1 MKMKTLKCILWICCF
16 SLALYGCTGKQTSTL
31 SFDIRDYD
39 GTAPRVTIGSMNR
52 SVTIDSVTGQG
63 SIELD
68 IKSPVY
74 ATVSTRKFESKL
86 CFLEPGK
93 DLKLTYSMKPSEKEI
108 KYGGALAQE
117 AEFLN
122 QPNFYNR
129 IVVNVANR
137 GIQAHVNTS
146 DSILMVN
153 RQKLDETTLSKTFK
167 QLENKRLLTNSLL
180 QLLRVY
186 TKDTTLYLQTLR
198 ERVIDDSTFMTI
210 PAYREFLD
218 QYIRMLVRTTSK
230 STQLFEGTELAD
242 RRLECIFENMKD
254 PAVLSYLV
262 DITLFHFGAHGIEK
276 YNNLYRQYVK
286 DPERLAL
293 FAEACKKA
301 EKIAPGQPCPD
312 FSFQNNKGE
321 TVTLADLKGKF
332 VYLDIWATWCGPCK
346 GEMPSLL
353 ELEKRFEGKDILF
366 VSLSVDKNK
375 DIELW
380 KQTIEKM
387 GLGGIQ
393 LHLGEN
399 WAWLKNFMPASM
411 SVPRFILLDRK
422 GKIIDANMSRPSDK
436 ATAERFHELL
446 NAKN

>member
-1 MKMKTLKCILWICCF
+1 MKIWRYILWICCL
-16 SLALYGCTGKQTSTL
+16 SLALYGCKGKQTSTL

-39 GTAPRVTIGSMNR
+39 GTAPRVTIGFMNQ
-52 SVTIDSVTGQG
+52 SVVIDSVTGQG

-68 IKSPVY
+68 LKSATY
-74 ATVSTRKFESKL
+74 ATISTRRLDSKL

-93 DLKLTYSMKPSEKEI
+93 DLVLTYSMKPGEKEI
-108 KYGGALAQE
+108 VYGGALAEE
-117 AEFLN
+117 AKFLN
-122 QPNFYNR
+122 QGKFYNM
-129 IVVNVANR
+129 VSFNAMKE
-137 GIQAHVNTS
+137 GLPSFLHKS
-146 DSILMVN
+146 DSILVVN
-153 RQKLDETTLSKTFK
+153 QQKLDETTFSRTFK
-167 QLENKRLLTNSLL
+167 QWENKRLLTNLLL
-180 QLLRVY
+180 QLLRVH
-186 TKDTTLYLQTLR
+186 TKDTTLYLQSLR
-198 ERVIDDSTFMTI
+198 EKFIADSTFLAI

-218 QYIRMLVRTTSK
+218 QYIRMLVRMDSK
-230 STQLFEGTELAD
+230 STRLFEGTELAD
-242 RRLECIFENMKD
+242 RRVKCILDNIEE
-254 PAVLSYLV
+254 PALRGYLI
-262 DITLFHFGAHGIEK
+262 DITLFHLGDQGIEK
-276 YNNLYRQYVK
+276 YKNLYNEYVK
-286 DPERLAL
+286 DPERLVL

-312 FSFQNNKGE
+312 FSFQDNKGK

-332 VYLDIWATWCGPCK
+332 VYLDMWATWCGPCK

-353 ELEKRFEGKDILF
+353 KLEEHFEGKDILF

-399 WAWLKNFMPASM
+399 WEWLKNFMPASM
-411 SVPRFILLDRK
+411 SVPRFVLLDRE

-436 ATAERFHELL
+436 ATAEKFNELL

>member
-1 MKMKTLKCILWICCF
+1 MKMKTLKCILWISCF
-16 SLALYGCTGKQTSTL
+16 SLALYGCKEKQTSTL

-39 GTAPRVTIGSMNR
+39 GTSPRVLISLR
-52 SVTIDSVTGQG
+52 DQSVTIDSVTGQG
-63 SIELD
+63 SIELN

-74 ATVSTRKFESKL
+74 ATISTRKFESKL

-93 DLKLTYSMKPSEKEI
+93 DLILTYSMKPGEKEI
-108 KYGGALAQE
+108 KYSGALAKE

-122 QPNFYNR
+122 QGNFYNR
-129 IVVNVANR
+129 VVFNVANG
-137 GIQAHVNTS
+137 GIQSYVNTS
-146 DSILMVN
+146 DSILLVN
-153 RQKLDETTLSKTFK
+153 QQKLNETAFSKTFK
-167 QLENKRLLTNSLL
+167 QWENKRLLTNSLL

-198 ERVIDDSTFMTI
+198 ERVIDDSTFMAI

-218 QYIRMLVRTTSK
+218 QYIRLLVRMTSK
-230 STQLFEGTELAD
+230 STRLFEGTELAD

-276 YNNLYRQYVK
+276 YNNLYRQYVQ

-312 FSFQNNKGE
+312 FSFQDNKGE

-332 VYLDIWATWCGPCK
+332 VYIDMWATWCGPCK

-399 WAWLKNFMPASM
+399 WEWLKNFMPASM
-411 SVPRFILLDRK
+411 SVPRFVLLDRE

-436 ATAERFHELL
+436 ATAEKFNELL

>member
-1 MKMKTLKCILWICCF
+1 MKMKILKYMLWICCF
-16 SLALYGCTGKQTSTL
+16 SLALYGCKRKQTSTL
-31 SFDIRDYD
+31 SFDIQDYD
-39 GTAPRVTIGSMNR
+39 GTAPRVTIGLKNR

-74 ATVSTRKFESKL
+74 ATVSTRKYESKL
-86 CFLEPGK
+86 VFFEPGK
-93 DLKLTYSMKPSEKEI
+93 DLKLSYSMKSGEKEI
-108 KYGGALAQE
+108 KYSGALAKE

-122 QPNFYNR
+122 QGNFYNR
-129 IVVNVANR
+129 IVPNVANK
-137 GIQAHVNTS
+137 GIQTYVNTS

-153 RQKLDETTLSKTFK
+153 RQKLDGTTFSTNFK

-198 ERVIDDSTFMTI
+198 ERMIDDSTFMVI

-218 QYIRMLVRTTSK
+218 QYIRLLVRMTSK

-286 DPERLAL
+286 DPERLAS
-293 FAEACKKA
+293 FTEACKKA

-321 TVTLADLKGKF
+321 TVTLTDLKGKF

-353 ELEKRFEGKDILF
+353 KLEKHFEGKDILF
-366 VSLSVDKNK
+366 VSLSIDKNK
-375 DIELW
+375 DIKLW

-399 WAWLKNFMPASM
+399 WEWLKNFMPASM
-411 SVPRFILLDRK
+411 SVPRFVLLDK
-422 GKIIDANMSRPSDK
+422 EGKIVTANMSAPSK
-436 ATAERFHELL
+436 PETLKKLKSLL
-446 NAKN
+446 Q

>member
-1 MKMKTLKCILWICCF
+1 MKMKTLKCILWISCF
-16 SLALYGCTGKQTSTL
+16 SLALYGCKEKQTSTL

-39 GTAPRVTIGSMNR
+39 GTSPHVLISLRDQ

-74 ATVSTRKFESKL
+74 ATISTRKFESKL

-93 DLKLTYSMKPSEKEI
+93 DLILTYSMKPGEKEI
-108 KYGGALAQE
+108 KYSGALAKE

-122 QPNFYNR
+122 QGNFYNR
-129 IVVNVANR
+129 VVFNVVNG
-137 GIQAHVNTS
+137 GIQSYVNTS
-146 DSILMVN
+146 DSILLVN
-153 RQKLDETTLSKTFK
+153 QQKLNETAFSKTFK
-167 QLENKRLLTNSLL
+167 QWENKRLLTNSLL

-198 ERVIDDSTFMTI
+198 ERVIDDSTFMAI

-218 QYIRMLVRTTSK
+218 QYIRLLVRMTSK
-230 STQLFEGTELAD
+230 STRLFEGTELAD

-254 PAVLSYLV
+254 TAVLSYLV

-276 YNNLYRQYVK
+276 YNNLYRQYVQ

-312 FSFQNNKGE
+312 FSFQDNKGE

-332 VYLDIWATWCGPCK
+332 VYIDMWATWCGPCK

-380 KQTIEKM
+380 KQTIKKM

-399 WAWLKNFMPASM
+399 WEWLKNFMPASM
-411 SVPRFILLDRK
+411 SVPRFVLLDRE

-436 ATAERFHELL
+436 ATAERFHKLL

>member
-16 SLALYGCTGKQTSTL
+16 SLALYGCKGKQTSTL

-186 TKDTTLYLQTLR
+186 TKDTTLYLQTL
-198 ERVIDDSTFMTI
+198 
-210 PAYREFLD
+210 
-218 QYIRMLVRTTSK
+218 
-230 STQLFEGTELAD
+230 
-242 RRLECIFENMKD
+242 
-254 PAVLSYLV
+254 
-262 DITLFHFGAHGIEK
+262 
-276 YNNLYRQYVK
+276 VK
-286 DPERLAL
+286 E
-293 FAEACKKA
+293 
-301 EKIAPGQPCPD
+301 
-312 FSFQNNKGE
+312 
-321 TVTLADLKGKF
+321 
-332 VYLDIWATWCGPCK
+332 
-346 GEMPSLL
+346 
-353 ELEKRFEGKDILF
+353 
-366 VSLSVDKNK
+366 
-375 DIELW
+375 
-380 KQTIEKM
+380 
-387 GLGGIQ
+387 
-393 LHLGEN
+393 
-399 WAWLKNFMPASM
+399 
-411 SVPRFILLDRK
+411 
-422 GKIIDANMSRPSDK
+422 
-436 ATAERFHELL
+436 
-446 NAKN
+446 

>member
-1 MKMKTLKCILWICCF
+1 MKMKTLKCILWISCF
-16 SLALYGCTGKQTSTL
+16 SLALYGCKGKQTSTL

-39 GTAPRVTIGSMNR
+39 GTSPRVLISLR
-52 SVTIDSVTGQG
+52 DQSVAIDSVTGLG
-63 SIELD
+63 SIELN
-68 IKSPVY
+68 IKSPAY
-74 ATVSTRKFESKL
+74 ATISTRKFESKL

-93 DLKLTYSMKPSEKEI
+93 DLKLTYSMKPGEKEI
-108 KYGGALAQE
+108 KYSGALAKE

-122 QPNFYNR
+122 QGNFYNR
-129 IVVNVANR
+129 VVSNVANG
-137 GIQAHVNTS
+137 GIQSYVNTS
-146 DSILMVN
+146 DSILLVN
-153 RQKLDETTLSKTFK
+153 QQKLNETTFSKTFK
-167 QLENKRLLTNSLL
+167 QWENKRLLTNSLL

-198 ERVIDDSTFMTI
+198 ERVIDDSTFMVI

-218 QYIRMLVRTTSK
+218 QYIRLLVRMTSK
-230 STQLFEGTELAD
+230 STRLFEGTELAD

-262 DITLFHFGAHGIEK
+262 DITLFHFGAHGIER
-276 YNNLYRQYVK
+276 YNNLYRQYVQ

-312 FSFQNNKGE
+312 FSFQDNKGK

-332 VYLDIWATWCGPCK
+332 VYLDMWATWCGPCK

-353 ELEKRFEGKDILF
+353 KLEERFEGKDILF

-399 WAWLKNFMPASM
+399 WEWLKNFMPASM
-411 SVPRFILLDRK
+411 SVPRFVLLDRE
-422 GKIIDANMSRPSDK
+422 GKIIDASMSRPSDK
-436 ATAERFHELL
+436 ATTEKFNELL